1 MGPRGMETAS
11 HKNTRMNVSASFIP
25 LQQKLEP
32 TQRPPP
38 QVVKQT
44 VPLLAGTPMMETKP
58 PVAGLD
64 LKGIVLSGEANTKV
78 TGCDVVHTTS
88 SELRTAE
95 RTGPTEALGQSGFCT
110 LAVTEPQIYMWEKTA
125 PCPAVQ
131 TCTHTDRH
139 TQTQNRHTDTNTW
152 AHTNTEKQHR
162 HTHRHTNTQ
171 AHKHRHRSCTQTHI
185 TQTPPVARPAAHRST
200 PSRSSSP
207 GSRFACAVSAT
218 SCESI
223 INSP

>member
-1 MGPRGMETAS
+1 MGPRGTETAS

-78 TGCDVVHTTS
+78 TRCDVVHTTS

-131 TCTHTDRH
+131 TCTHTHTDTHRHTTDIQTRTHGH
-139 TQTQNRHTDTNTW
+139 TQTQRNNTDIHTDT
-152 AHTNTEKQHR
+152 Q
-162 HTHRHTNTQ
+162 THRHTSIDTE
-171 AHKHRHRSCTQTHI
+171 AAHRHTSHRR
-185 TQTPPVARPAAHRST
+185 PPWRGLQHTGPRPAAAPARA
-200 PSRSSSP
+200 P
-207 GSRFACAVSAT
+207 GLPVLFLQLPV
-218 SCESI
+218 
-223 INSP
+223 NL